1 MTEAERDRLEGGA
14 IEMPGS
20 VREIQS
26 EDRSTG
32 EWIFDRRTVSGER
45 GHDEDPVAAGRD
57 CLGQLGERPV
67 VKAGE
72 HRDPFAQRGGRAGAR
87 RRGRCLG
94 QDRSDRQGQRKGE
107 KMTLQGGWQHVRF
120 HTIKV
125 SIRSIMNS
133 VSS

>member
-1 MTEAERDRLEGGA
+1 MRSQADIDAAEAQEAL
-14 IEMPGS
+14 
-20 VREIQS
+20 
-26 EDRSTG
+26 
-32 EWIFDRRTVSGER
+32 
-45 GHDEDPVAAGRD
+45 AA
-57 CLGQLGERPV
+57 
-67 VKAGE
+67 
-72 HRDPFAQRGGRAGAR
+72 AQNCGGRASAR